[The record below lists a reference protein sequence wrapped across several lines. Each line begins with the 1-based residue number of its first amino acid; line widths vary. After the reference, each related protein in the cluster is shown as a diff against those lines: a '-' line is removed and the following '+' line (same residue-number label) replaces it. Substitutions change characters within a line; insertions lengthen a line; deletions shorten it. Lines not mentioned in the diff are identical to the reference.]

1 MHFPSPTILLLD
13 DDAQFRA
20 GITPALE
27 AHGLRVM
34 SSSKGRAARELIEN
48 KPPDLVIVDGLLPDT
63 NGIEWI
69 EQLREDG
76 FNTPVIFVS
85 AFYRDLGTFRH
96 LTRDLDVI
104 SVFHKPLAI
113 GRFARDVVDIITRTV
128 EEPLIPPEEPLLPP
142 APVTSF
148 DDVLF
153 FEDDD
158 DFPADFEDLRA
169 EYARELPVSAGRLA
183 DAVSRLRDEG
193 QRPSLV
199 SEALRQA
206 HDMHGT
212 AGSYGYRKASRAAA
226 SLESEL
232 RGLQDSGRVNWE
244 TVDAAITTLEHHA
257 ALDSDAPVHR
267 PSRPRPI
274 SGVAAAPPPT
284 SAATWLLDHGADWKV
299 GPRVLVLEDDPA
311 MVAYLRSAVE
321 DTLIY
326 LDAAPNCEEALR
338 LAQTLRPSVAIIG
351 WPLARSKDVP
361 GFLRDL
367 RAQPGLDDLPA
378 IMISV
383 DDDPATLKKAAALG
397 IDLFLG
403 HPIDASELQRAVYSL
418 APKSTLESLRIA
430 VFQDE
435 EASGRL
441 LEAGVESVCHNDL
454 HDLLRELRTF
464 RPQVVLLGP
473 QVKDPTVSRMIRMVV
488 WEVDAPILVF
498 GGAKHQLELEADGA
512 LSKRGAWEACA
523 RQWAQWV
530 ARARAKAARCPETG
544 LLLRDA
550 ATDALESG
558 LAAAQ
563 RRSRSYAVAMI
574 KPVHLQGL
582 SGPERS
588 CLRRHVARLVS
599 GRFRAEDVRGTWS
612 DETLVVGFQGPE
624 SDTLVDVLRRLQ
636 GEARLQPA
644 LLGLSQLDAS
654 FLVGVATY
662 PLDTDTVRTLCAMA
676 SARLEDASTRDW
688 DALVWRGADRG

>member
-34 SSSKGRAARELIEN
+34 ASSKGRSARALIER

-63 NGIEWI
+63 NGIDWI

-76 FNTPVIFVS
+76 FDTPVIFVS
-85 AFYRDLGTFRH
+85 AFYRDLETFRH

-113 GRFARDVVDIITRTV
+113 GRFAKDVIDIITRTI
-128 EEPLIPPEEPLLPP
+128 EEPLAPPEDPLPAP
-142 APVTSF
+142 APVSSF
-148 DDVLF
+148 DAVLF

-158 DFPADFEDLRA
+158 AFPADLEDLRA
-169 EYARELPVSAGRLA
+169 EYASELPVNAGRLA

-212 AGSYGYRKASRAAA
+212 AGSYGYRKASQAAA
-226 SLESEL
+226 SLETEL
-232 RGLQDSGRVNWE
+232 RNLQDSGRVNWD
-244 TVDAAITTLEHHA
+244 TVNAAVTTLEHHA
-257 ALDSDAPVHR
+257 ALDSDSQVHR

-284 SAATWLLDHGADWKV
+284 SAATWLLDHGADWKI
-299 GPRVLVLEDDPA
+299 GPRVLLLEDDPA

-326 LDAAPNCEEALR
+326 LDAAPSCDEALV

-351 WPLARSKDVP
+351 WPLTRSEDIP

-367 RAQPGLDDLPA
+367 RAQSELDDLPI

-383 DDDPATLKKAAALG
+383 DDDPSTLTMAASLG
-397 IDLFLG
+397 VDLFLG
-403 HPIDASELQRAVYSL
+403 QPIDAQALQRAVYSV
-418 APKSTLESLRIA
+418 APKTVVEPLRIA
-430 VFQDE
+430 VFQDQ
-435 EASGRL
+435 EASLSL
-441 LEAGVESVCHNDL
+441 LEVGVESVCHNDL
-454 HDLLRELRTF
+454 HELLHALQTF

-473 QVKDPTVSRMIRMVV
+473 QVRDPAVSRMIRMVA
-488 WEVDAPILVF
+488 WEVDAAIVVF
-498 GGAKHQLELEADGA
+498 GGAKRQLALAADGA
-512 LSKRGAWEACA
+512 LSRRGAWEQSA
-523 RQWAQWV
+523 RQWAHWV
-530 ARARAKAARCPETG
+530 ARARSRNARCPETG
-544 LLLRDA
+544 LLQRDA
-550 ATDALESG
+550 ATDALESC

-563 RRSRSYAVAMI
+563 RRSLSFAVALL
-574 KPVHLQGL
+574 KPLHLRGL
-582 SGPERS
+582 SGAERS
-588 CLRRHVARLVS
+588 CLRRHIAKLVA

-612 DETLVVGFQGPE
+612 DDTLVVGFQGPE

-636 GEARLQPA
+636 GEARSQPA
-644 LLGLSQLDAS
+644 AFGRTQLDAS
-654 FLVGVATY
+654 FLAGVATY

-676 SARLEDASTRDW
+676 SARLDDASTRDW